1 MEDIFIEAE
10 ELNLCDHC
18 LGRIFAMRGH
28 SLTNVERGRA
38 LRVIYVMKHNI
49 NYSTPDKCSLCEGLF
64 DNLDRYASH
73 IAKLLEKYEFD
84 TFMIGSRFPKS
95 IIEKEKRIHEK
106 YGNMGEP
113 VNREFNRE
121 VGKKVMRLTG
131 KEATI
136 KNPDIVVIVD
146 VEYDD
151 VKLEIKPL
159 LIYGRYKKLVRGIP
173 QTKWPSGKYKESV
186 EELIARPIMEMTDGT
201 AHELHGMGRE
211 DIDARMLGNGRPF
224 IIEIK
229 NPVRRKFDLK
239 EMERKINEYASGK
252 IEVKLIRFASR
263 NDVMKLKT
271 AAPKKR
277 YAVGIKVESD
287 EIELKNALKSL
298 VGEIRQR
305 TPTRVAHRRADKIRF
320 KKVYEAKLK
329 KWSDDEKVVEILAQ
343 SGTYIKELMHGD
355 GGRTVPSLASV
366 LGKKVE
372 VLWLDVIEI
381 LDDSEEN

>member
-1 MEDIFIEAE
+1 MNDMLIEAE

-28 SLTNVERGRA
+28 GLTNAERGRA
-38 LRVIYVMKHNI
+38 LRVIYAMKHNI
-49 NYSTPDKCSLCEGLF
+49 TYSTPDKCTLCRGLF

-73 IAKLLEKYEFD
+73 IARVLEKYEFD
-84 TFMIGSRFPKS
+84 TFMIGSRFPQS
-95 IIEKEKRIHEK
+95 VLEKEKSIHEK

-121 VGKKVMRLTG
+121 VGKKVMHLTG

-186 EELIARPIMEMTDGT
+186 EELIAHPIMQLTGGSS
-201 AHELHGMGRE
+201 HELHGMGRE

-239 EMERKINEYASGK
+239 EMERKINEYALGK
-252 IEVKLIRFASR
+252 IEVELIRFASR
-263 NDVMKLKT
+263 SDVVKLKS

-277 YAVGIKVESD
+277 YEVGITVDASE
-287 EIELKNALKSL
+287 EELNNALKSL

-320 KKVYEAKLK
+320 KKVYETKLK
-329 KWSDDEKVVEILAQ
+329 KWSKDVKIVEILAQ

-355 GGRTVPSLASV
+355 GGRTVPSLAGL

-372 VLWLDVIEI
+372 VVWLDVIEI
-381 LDDSEEN
+381 LDSEEN